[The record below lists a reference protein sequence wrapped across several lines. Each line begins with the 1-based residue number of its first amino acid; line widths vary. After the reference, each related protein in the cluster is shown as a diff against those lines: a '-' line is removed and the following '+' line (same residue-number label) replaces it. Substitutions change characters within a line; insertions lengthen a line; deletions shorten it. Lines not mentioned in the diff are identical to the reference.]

1 MENEQNLAKL
11 TRDISNSLLNSINL
25 VEILEEIT
33 DIDSKS
39 GTVIT
44 ILQNNLKS
52 AFENIE
58 NCRHKI
64 FILDD

>member
-1 MENEQNLAKL
+1 MEKEKNLAEL

-25 VEILEEIT
+25 LEILKEIT
-33 DIDSKS
+33 DIDSKT
-39 GTVIT
+39 GTVLTLI
-44 ILQNNLKS
+44 QNNLNS
-52 AFENIE
+52 AFENLE